1 MKTPVRYF
9 LAILVIGLGTALW
22 ATSPETSKH
31 FVVTNNVKRS
41 VPNTGTVLT
50 LGGTHAKPSLQ
61 ETATLS
67 TNVVTLRGVP
77 GNPNVFA
84 ISHGPDVCFF
94 LSEPQNPGNEISAFV
109 YPGFTLEGNYNDP
122 SVTNSNFGISL
133 AARGNFLFASY
144 GDNISYTGNLAVWRI
159 RSGCALELHSTSS
172 TQYPIGSLAVSPDG
186 KTLVV
191 TYAGGSGNEAGSF
204 SISSDG
210 KLTEHGPYGVD
221 SASSLGGIDITAD
234 SKYALFAV
242 TGVYP
247 MDLTTV
253 SVIAINSDGSLGNQ
267 YESGEYGS
275 GIGTNSIRLSPN
287 GKFIFVNDNQGIHI
301 TTLNFS
307 ENPVS
312 ITWSGCYT
320 TVRVPRGV
328 ENPTGSGIATV
339 FPTGSGGGLYLAE
352 GFKSAY
358 IALLDI
364 DTKTG
369 CLTEA
374 STSPFSLGEKNFG
387 SLATWP
393 PRPF

>member
-133 AARGNFLFASY
+133 AARGNFLFASWQSR
-144 GDNISYTGNLAVWRI
+144 GLENSLWVRPGASLHIFDPISHRQFGCLAGW
-159 RSGCALELHSTSS
+159 
-172 TQYPIGSLAVSPDG
+172 QD
-186 KTLVV
+186 
-191 TYAGGSGNEAGSF
+191 
-204 SISSDG
+204 
-210 KLTEHGPYGVD
+210 
-221 SASSLGGIDITAD
+221 
-234 SKYALFAV
+234 
-242 TGVYP
+242 
-247 MDLTTV
+247 
-253 SVIAINSDGSLGNQ
+253 
-267 YESGEYGS
+267 
-275 GIGTNSIRLSPN
+275 
-287 GKFIFVNDNQGIHI
+287 
-301 TTLNFS
+301 
-307 ENPVS
+307 
-312 ITWSGCYT
+312 
-320 TVRVPRGV
+320 
-328 ENPTGSGIATV
+328 
-339 FPTGSGGGLYLAE
+339 SGGHVRGWVWERGRLVFDFL
-352 GFKSAY
+352 GWQVDGTR
-358 IALLDI
+358 AL
-364 DTKTG
+364 
-369 CLTEA
+369 
-374 STSPFSLGEKNFG
+374 
-387 SLATWP
+387 W
-393 PRPF
+393 R